1 VQSTLD
7 ELLDRARSRITRL
20 TPAEAR
26 QAVEDGALVV
36 DIRDQRDREHDGGVP
51 GSVHIPRTVLEWRLA
66 PGSVWRNPHVD
77 ITRRVILICSHGY
90 SSSLAAATL
99 VELGLDAGDVIGGF
113 EAWRESRLPVLTPA
127 ARPPGE
133 LPGMGAPDESAC

>member
-1 VQSTLD
+1 MQSTLD

-66 PGSVWRNPHVD
+66 PGSVWR
-77 ITRRVILICSHGY
+77 ITALTRRPRFG
-90 SSSLAAATL
+90 
-99 VELGLDAGDVIGGF
+99 
-113 EAWRESRLPVLTPA
+113 
-127 ARPPGE
+127 
-133 LPGMGAPDESAC
+133 